1 MSRTSGVISTGS
13 ISTKRTRWT
22 LRSGGGS
29 GHCRIAIDVILIKNI
44 SRKQLT
50 DWGRMR
56 SHCAKL
62 LVRQV
67 QRRVSPYT
75 LAAPEP
81 AKPIGTTDQIQ
92 SMIDRAFAPKTSA
105 S

>member
-13 ISTKRTRWT
+13 ISTKRTRPT
-22 LRSGGGS
+22 LHSGGGS
-29 GHCRIAIDVILIKNI
+29 GHCRVAIEVILINNI

-50 DWGRMR
+50 DWGRMKGR
-56 SHCAKL
+56 HAKL

-67 QRRVSPYT
+67 QRLASPYT
-75 LAAPEP
+75 LAASES

-92 SMIDRAFAPKTSA
+92 SMIDRVFP
-105 S
+105 